1 MVSPRS
7 IDRAAVKAA
16 VLAAERSTSGE
27 IVVSIAPWFW
37 GSVDKAADF
46 AFAKL
51 GIGHT
56 RDRNGVLLFVCPRRR
71 RFVVLGDDAIHAKV
85 GQAFWDAAAAA
96 IGERFRAR
104 DLTGGIV
111 QGIEMI
117 GAQLAAHFPRHAD
130 DVDQLP
136 DEPVDA

>member
-1 MVSPRS
+1 MVSRRA

-16 VLAAERSTSGE
+16 ILAAERTTSGE

-51 GIGHT
+51 GIAHT
-56 RDRNGVLLFVCPRRR
+56 RERNGVLLFVCPRRQK
-71 RFVVLGDDAIHAKV
+71 FVVLGDEAIHAKV
-85 GQAFWDAAAAA
+85 GQPFWDAAVAA
-96 IGERFRAR
+96 IGERFAAR

-111 QGIEMI
+111 HGIETI

-136 DEPVDA
+136 DEVVDA